1 MNKDSD
7 ILSLVEDLVKN
18 LKDVKK
24 ILSKKTLSDWM
35 QEYDELKR
43 MSIDELF
50 QTVKLV
56 MNYEE
61 KNTRFYTLKESI
73 EWFKKNFPKKGGY
86 DASVYMEKYENFYKL
101 HHFFIDSNKDPKLG
115 EMPYLVV
122 VTIKIDDELINVFG
136 SKDLI
141 ILQ

>member
-61 KNTRFYTLKESI
+61 KNTRFYTFKESI

-86 DASVYMEKYENFYKL
+86 NASVYMEKYENFYKL

-122 VTIKIDDELINVFG
+122 VTIKIDDEFTKFFG

-141 ILQ
+141 ILR

>member
-7 ILSLVEDLVKN
+7 ILSLIESLVKN

-24 ILSKKTLSDWM
+24 IFSEKTFLDWM
-35 QEYDELKR
+35 QEYDVLKK
-43 MSIDELF
+43 MTIDELF

-56 MNYEE
+56 MDYEE
-61 KNTRFYTLKESI
+61 KNTRFYTFKESI

-86 DASVYMEKYENFYKL
+86 NASVYMEKYENFYKL

>member
-7 ILSLVEDLVKN
+7 ILSLIEDLVKN
-18 LKDVKK
+18 IKDIKK
-24 ILSKKTLSDWM
+24 TLSEKTLSDWR
-35 QEYDELKR
+35 QEYDALKK
-43 MSIDELF
+43 MTIDELR
-50 QTVKLV
+50 QAVKLV
-56 MNYEE
+56 TNYEE
-61 KNTRFYTLKESI
+61 KNTWFYTFKESI

-86 DASVYMEKYENFYKL
+86 NASVYMEKYENFYKL

-122 VTIKIDDELINVFG
+122 VTIKIDDEFINVFG